1 MMEVNENLQE
11 KDENKIIPKS
21 QRKRWVEFLYVGL
34 ILFFLGVSLATVVF
48 ALGYKEDPTRLVKI
62 TYSANKEFVFDRFF
76 LNISLFL
83 GGIYTIGYP
92 FAYAIL
98 RPSGITPS
106 FGKHGRYLLPLIIL
120 DLFGYLAYLVI
131 ALFFSSIHLS
141 FGLSSLIATLL
152 VGIYDYL
159 IYKMYAENRTLSN
172 SLFWEI
178 FRFAIVGLV
187 AAVFDFA
194 ICLLIQFLAFKGNE
208 EFYVTIIA
216 TACGFIVGVIINYL
230 MSTYMVYKAAK
241 TNFSKSAKGMLAF
254 FILSAIGL
262 GIGIGLQYFL
272 YDFLYLNLQLIVFS
286 YPLDFVI
293 RTLIVMVYNY
303 ITRKIF
309 IYK

>member
-62 TYSANKEFVFDRFF
+62 TYSANKEFVYDSFF
-76 LNISLFL
+76 LNVSLFL